1 MTEKFDQLETN
12 NRELLE
18 LIGEDPQREGLV
30 KTPNRVARS
39 WEFFSQ
45 GYHANLGDIIN
56 DAIFHEDCS
65 EMVVVRD
72 IEFFSMCEHHM
83 IPFFGRAHVGY
94 LPNQKVIGLSKIP
107 RIVDMFAR
115 RLQLQERLT
124 SQIANTLEEVL
135 DPVGVAVVME
145 GRHLCMQMRGVEKQN
160 SFASTSA
167 MLGQFRKSA
176 ETRSE
181 FLSIIIF
188 IKQTSTRMYGR
199 CDAMM
204 YITLNGITVI

>member
-1 MTEKFDQLETN
+1 MTEKFDQLEDN

-45 GYHANLGDIIN
+45 GYRANLDDIIN

-124 SQIANTLEEVL
+124 SQIANTIEEVL

-181 FLSIIIF
+181 FLSIIR
-188 IKQTSTRMYGR
+188 K
-199 CDAMM
+199 
-204 YITLNGITVI
+204 